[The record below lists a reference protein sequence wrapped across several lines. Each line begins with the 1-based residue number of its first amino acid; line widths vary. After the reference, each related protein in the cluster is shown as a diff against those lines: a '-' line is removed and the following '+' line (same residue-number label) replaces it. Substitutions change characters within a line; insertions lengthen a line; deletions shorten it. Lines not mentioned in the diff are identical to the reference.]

1 MNQERKYDIILA
13 PWVTE
18 KSTEGSEYNQFTFRV
33 ARDAT
38 KVEIKTGIEALF
50 GVTVTKVNTINMRGK
65 VKRFRGRLGKR
76 AAYKKAI
83 VTIAE
88 GQSIDITTGI

>member
-13 PWVTE
+13 PWITE
-18 KSTEGSEYNQFTFRV
+18 KSTEGSEYNQFTFQV

-65 VKRFRGRLGKR
+65 IKRFRGRLGKR

>member
-1 MNQERKYDIILA
+1 MNPERKYDVILA
-13 PWVTE
+13 PWITE
-18 KSTEGSEYNQFTFRV
+18 KSTEGSEHNQFTFKV
-33 ARDAT
+33 ARGST
-38 KVEIKTGIEALF
+38 KVEIKSGIEELF

>member
-1 MNQERKYDIILA
+1 MNPERKYDVFPA
-13 PWVTE
+13 PMVTD
-18 KSTEGSEYNQFTFRV
+18 KASAGSDRNQLTFRV

-38 KVEIKTGIEALF
+38 KVEIKSGVEELF

-65 VKRFRGRLGKR
+65 IKRFRGRLGKR

-83 VTIAE
+83 ITIAE

>member
-1 MNQERKYDIILA
+1 MNPERKYDVILA

-18 KSTEGSEYNQFTFRV
+18 KATEGSEHNQFTFRV

-38 KVEIKTGIEALF
+38 KVEIKSGVEELF

-65 VKRFRGRLGKR
+65 IKRFRGRLGRR

-88 GQSIDITTGI
+88 GQSLDITTGI

>member
-1 MNQERKYDIILA
+1 MNPERKYDVILA
-13 PWVTE
+13 PWITE
-18 KSTEGSEYNQFTFRV
+18 KSTAGSENNQFTFRV
-33 ARDAT
+33 ARDST
-38 KVEIKTGIEALF
+38 KIEIKSGIEELF

>member
-1 MNQERKYDIILA
+1 MNPERKYDVILA

-18 KSTEGSEYNQFTFRV
+18 KATEGSEHNQFTFRV
-33 ARDAT
+33 ARDST
-38 KVEIKTGIEALF
+38 KVEIKKGIEELF

-65 VKRFRGRLGKR
+65 LKRFRGRLGRR

-83 VTIAE
+83 VTITE
-88 GQSIDITTGI
+88 GQSLDITTGI